1 MSPRAALT
9 GSLRELP
16 LNELLQLLGAS
27 RHQGVIE
34 FTGAAGG
41 LVVLEDGDITLALA
55 DDGPTLAE
63 VVIGSGLTG
72 AEGWERAHLASMRGE
87 SLADA
92 LVDVGVDP
100 DELELVLRDQ
110 TIGALFEFV
119 LPSDT
124 RFAFLEGAT
133 HPLGGRFRFAATDLL
148 AEANERV
155 HVWKVIAESIPSTA
169 MVMRLAPELGRA
181 AITIDADD
189 WRVLALVDGRTT
201 IADLIRALG
210 MSAFAVCVVLHRLV
224 QEGAVEPVP
233 TR

>member
-1 MSPRAALT
+1 MSPRAALS

-16 LNELLQLLGAS
+16 LTELLQLLGAA
-27 RHQGVIE
+27 RHHGVIE

-41 LVVLEDGDITLALA
+41 LVVLEEGDITLALA

-63 VVIGSGLTG
+63 VVIGSGLAT
-72 AEGWERAHLASMRGE
+72 AEGWETAHVASMRGE

-92 LVDVGVDP
+92 LVAGGADP
-100 DELELVLRDQ
+100 DELQLVLRDQ

-124 RFAFLEGAT
+124 TFAFLQGAT
-133 HPLGGRFRFAATDLL
+133 HPLGGRFRFAADDLL

-169 MVMRLAPELGRA
+169 MVMRLSPELGRPG
-181 AITIDADD
+181 ITISADD

-224 QEGAVEPVP
+224 QQGAVEPVP

>member
-16 LNELLQLLGAS
+16 LSDLLQLLGAA
-27 RHQGVIE
+27 RHHGVIE

-41 LVVLEDGDITLALA
+41 LVVLDEGDITLALA

-63 VVIGSGLTG
+63 VVIGSGLTT
-72 AEGWERAHLASMRGE
+72 AQGWEQAHVASMRGE

-92 LVDVGVDP
+92 LVNGGADP
-100 DELELVLRDQ
+100 GELQLILRDQ

-124 RFAFLEGAT
+124 EFAFLEGAT
-133 HPLGGRFRFAATDLL
+133 HPLGGRFRFSAADLL

-181 AITIDADD
+181 QITIAADD
-189 WRVLALVDGRTT
+189 WRVLAQVDGRTT

-224 QEGAVEPVP
+224 QAGAVEPVP
-233 TR
+233 AR

>member
-16 LNELLQLLGAS
+16 LNDLLQLLGAA
-27 RHQGVIE
+27 RHDGVIE

-41 LVVLEDGDITLALA
+41 LIVLEGGDITLALA

-63 VVIGSGLTG
+63 AVIGSGLST
-72 AEGWERAHLASMRGE
+72 AEGWDQAHVASMHGE

-92 LVDVGVDP
+92 LVNGGVDP
-100 DELELVLRDQ
+100 DELQLILRDH
-110 TIGALFEFV
+110 TVGALFEFV

-124 RFAFLEGAT
+124 EFAFLEGAS
-133 HPLGGRFRFAATDLL
+133 HPLGGRFRFPAGDLL

-155 HVWKVIAESIPSTA
+155 HVWKVIAASIPSTA
-169 MVMRLAPELGRA
+169 MVMRLVPELGNGQ
-181 AITIDADD
+181 ITITADD